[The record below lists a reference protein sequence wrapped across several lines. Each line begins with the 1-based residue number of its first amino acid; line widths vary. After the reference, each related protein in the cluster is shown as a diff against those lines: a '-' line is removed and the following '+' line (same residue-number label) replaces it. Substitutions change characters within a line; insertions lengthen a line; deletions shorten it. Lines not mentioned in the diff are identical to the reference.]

1 MIGPV
6 AAKVLGVGVGLLLGA
21 LTVWLARRIKG
32 ERWVYT
38 LSLIGLPL
46 FYIFFALRS
55 GDENTAF
62 IEFFYGMLYL
72 ASGLVFAISRLK
84 FSTYIVA
91 ALWLLHAVYDV
102 VHGHLVMNLG
112 VPGWYPS
119 LCLGF
124 DMVIAVYLFW
134 LARRLPDGDI
144 LKA

>member
-1 MIGPV
+1 MELFAG
-6 AAKVLGVGVGLLLGA
+6 KVLGVGAGLLLGA
-21 LTVWLARRIKG
+21 LSVWLARRLRI
-32 ERWVYT
+32 ERWGYT

-46 FYIFFALRS
+46 FYVFFAWRS

-84 FSTYIVA
+84 FSAYIVA
-91 ALWLLHAVYDV
+91 VLWLLHAAYDIA
-102 VHGHLVMNLG
+102 HGHLVMNLG
-112 VPGWYPS
+112 VPAWYPHF
-119 LCLGF
+119 CAAV
-124 DMVIAVYLFW
+124 DVVIGAYLIW